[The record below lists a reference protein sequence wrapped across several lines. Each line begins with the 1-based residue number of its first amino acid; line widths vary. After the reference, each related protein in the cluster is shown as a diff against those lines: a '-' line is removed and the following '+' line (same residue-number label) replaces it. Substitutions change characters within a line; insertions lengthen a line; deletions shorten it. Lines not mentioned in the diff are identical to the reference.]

1 MFRGG
6 VPTFDPT
13 IGQLADSSG
22 LGWHFPLRRGGGGG
36 GGGVGGVVVVTL
48 ATAGCTHVVI
58 ALGTTMPV
66 LL

>member
-22 LGWHFPLRRGGGGG
+22 LGRHFPLGRGGGGG
-36 GGGVGGVVVVTL
+36 GGGVVVVTL
-48 ATAGCTHVVI
+48 ATAGHTHVVI

>member
-22 LGWHFPLRRGGGGG
+22 LGRHFPLRRGSGGG
-36 GGGVGGVVVVTL
+36 GGGVVVVVTL
-48 ATAGCTHVVI
+48 ATAARTHVVI
-58 ALGTTMPV
+58 ALGATMPV

>member
-36 GGGVGGVVVVTL
+36 GGGVVVVTL
-48 ATAGCTHVVI
+48 ATAGHTHVVI
-58 ALGTTMPV
+58 ALGATMPV

>member
-22 LGWHFPLRRGGGGG
+22 LGRHFPLRRGGGGG
-36 GGGVGGVVVVTL
+36 GGGGVVVTL
-48 ATAGCTHVVI
+48 ATAARTHVVI

-66 LL
+66 LV